1 MNVNRVLIFKS
12 TEAKKN
18 KILQINPG
26 ILQQSL
32 LRK

>member
-12 TEAKKN
+12 TEAKN